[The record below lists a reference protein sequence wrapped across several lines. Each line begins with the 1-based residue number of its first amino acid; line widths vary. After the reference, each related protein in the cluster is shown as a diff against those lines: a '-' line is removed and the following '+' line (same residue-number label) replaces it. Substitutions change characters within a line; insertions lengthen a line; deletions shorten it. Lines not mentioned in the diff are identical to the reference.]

1 MISAHPSVRVA
12 KHPLIQNALTQLRD
26 YRTPSNEFRRTALQL
41 GRLLIYEAMAGLSTK
56 PIGVETPMGPGKG
69 VALTDYVIL
78 APVLRA
84 GLVLSEAAQDL
95 FPNARIYHIGLR
107 RDEETL
113 KAISYYSKLPEALP
127 AESCVFV
134 LDPMLATG
142 GSAVAAMSLFGDLKV
157 QAIHLVSFLSAPEGI
172 KNVQNHFPSA
182 MITTG
187 AIDDHLNEH
196 GYIIPGLGDAG
207 DRIFGT

>member
-1 MISAHPSVRVA
+1 MISAHSSVKVA

-26 YRTPSNEFRRTALQL
+26 YRTPSSEFRRLSLQL
-41 GRLLIYEAMAGLSTK
+41 SRLLIYEAMVGLSAK
-56 PIGVETPMGPGKG
+56 EIGVETPMGPGKG
-69 VALTDYVIL
+69 VVLTDYVIL

-95 FPNARIYHIGLR
+95 FPGARIYHVGLR

-113 KAISYYSKLPEALP
+113 KAISYYSKLPEKLP
-127 AESCVFV
+127 AESSVFI

-142 GSAVAAMSLFGDLKV
+142 GSAVAAISLFSNLKV
-157 QAIHLVSFLSAPEGI
+157 QSIHLVSFLSAPEGI
-172 KNVQNHFPSA
+172 KHVQENFPNVQ
-182 MITTG
+182 ITTG

-196 GYIIPGLGDAG
+196 GYIVPGLGDAG